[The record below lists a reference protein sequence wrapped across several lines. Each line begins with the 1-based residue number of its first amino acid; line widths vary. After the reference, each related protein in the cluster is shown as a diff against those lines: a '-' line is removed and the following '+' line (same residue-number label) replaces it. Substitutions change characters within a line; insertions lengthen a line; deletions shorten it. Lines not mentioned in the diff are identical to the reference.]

1 MTNWKGIRTL
11 MRKYGISQK
20 EMLRILETHEVV
32 YSDAAGVILVD
43 EDSLMA
49 YIDALKQ
56 LTQKDSLVNVL
67 QKALRSKKK
76 QKTGSTTRGLTQKL
90 SEQVIAINEIVS
102 HALSMLLGENER
114 NQTDIYTIARLMS
127 VDERVVFVMLE
138 VTITKLSQQSHY

>member
-1 MTNWKGIRTL
+1 MYSSFGQTLPQKTESLWAKKKDNISLNIHIFISFSLNLKNSNMTNWKGIRTL

-76 QKTGSTTRGLTQKL
+76 
-90 SEQVIAINEIVS
+90 
-102 HALSMLLGENER
+102 
-114 NQTDIYTIARLMS
+114 
-127 VDERVVFVMLE
+127 
-138 VTITKLSQQSHY
+138 